1 MVAYLKS
8 LPLVNV
14 SHIIRSVA
22 SFVLEVNEDDND
34 GEFWEKNEFVTLRQW
49 HATEAAH
56 GA

>member
-14 SHIIRSVA
+14 SHIITSVA
-22 SFVLEVNEDDND
+22 SFVLEVSEDDKD
-34 GEFWEKNEFVTLRQW
+34 GEFWEKNEFVPLRQW
-49 HATEAAH
+49 YATEAAH